1 MPEEE
6 VVDTGA
12 WDVSALPDDSEAT
25 VAELPQ
31 EVIETFMAAFN
42 ASIEAGDDEETAV
55 AAGWDAVRQ
64 LYEQDAD
71 GNWVPIAETSADVD
85 ESVYVPVDDTAYD
98 PTLDMSEGTVALTDL
113 ADPVTAGKPVE
124 FLRVGKFTDMS
135 GKAVNVTGNMLDA
148 LIANF
153 QNNAAGQDVPIDVL
167 HARAEAAGWIKRIW
181 RDGERLLAEVSWNKF
196 GEGLIKDRL
205 YRYLSATIDL
215 GKNVLRAISLVNFP
229 SIKGLQPVELSEK
242 MFVYGKQEGTVDGK
256 LVTKAKAVVI
266 NPDGAGAVTSA
277 MLSEVRAQITA
288 QLQEQFASEMKRI
301 KENKSKMFADF
312 MAQAAEEN
320 RVVQLSE
327 QWTGEGKHAL
337 PVKASEIES
346 FLRSLS
352 ASQRAQAETI
362 LTAVV
367 QYGTVDFSERGTAR
381 GGVPRTLAP
390 AMKAQLRSFVK
401 NGGSVNT
408 FFEANSDTLGEMQ
421 EYNLTEFSKG

>member
-1 MPEEE
+1 MQEDE
-6 VVDTGA
+6 VVNTGA
-12 WDVSALPDDSEAT
+12 WDISALPDDSEAT
-25 VAELPQ
+25 IAELPQ
-31 EVIETFMAAFN
+31 EVIEIFMDAFN

-55 AAGWDAVRQ
+55 AAGWNAVRQ

-71 GNWVPIAETSADVD
+71 GNWVLISESDVMAE
-85 ESVYVPVDDTAYD
+85 DDS
-98 PTLDMSEGTVALTDL
+98 LDMSEGAVALTDL
-113 ADPVTAGKPVE
+113 AEPVTAGKPVE

-229 SIKGLQPVELSEK
+229 SIKGLQPVELAEK
-242 MFVYGKQEGTVDGK
+242 MFVYGKREGTVDGK
-256 LVTKAKAVVI
+256 VTKTKAVVI

-288 QLQEQFASEMKRI
+288 QLQEQFAAEMKRI

-337 PVKASEIES
+337 PVKASEVES

-390 AMKAQLRSFVK
+390 AMKAQLRNFVK